1 MSEIVATTQI
11 KEYFSKLKS
20 KTLELHNI
28 ANEARKIGIDPQ
40 TNCDIPIAASVA
52 ERVEAIMGSLSP
64 NLIDSGVIKR
74 IGELE
79 KEYGFG
85 DWRVALILA
94 NDIASEKLCK
104 FEDKITA
111 INIGIRTGFAY
122 ITQGVV
128 SAPLEG
134 LIDVKFKKR
143 RDGKN
148 YLTLCYAGPIRGGG
162 ATASAVTTVIADY
175 VRIQQGIEKY
185 DPTTQEIKRMHTE
198 VTDYYERVERKQ
210 YKPTEEEI
218 EFIISNLPV
227 EIDGDPTSQ
236 ITVSNYKGL
245 GRIETDRIRGGVA
258 LMLTDALPLKGGKVM
273 KKLNDW
279 GKDFGLEWEWLNEY
293 QELKKR
299 IHAKTSQTEDSNE
312 SEKKLK
318 PNYAYISEIVA
329 GRPVFTHP
337 LRHGG
342 FRLRYG
348 RSRLTGHGSWA
359 ISPITMQVLDNYL
372 AIGTQ
377 LRTERPGKS
386 TSLTSCDSIEGP
398 IVKLKDGS
406 VVKPTSE
413 EEAKEL
419 EKEVVEILY
428 LGDILISPGE
438 FTENGHFLV
447 PPGYCPEWWLLE
459 LKEAIKTNPNKTH
472 NLDDTFFQNFLPPEI
487 NFNTT
492 LKLSQEFKI
501 PIHPNFTF
509 YFDAL
514 KDEQLI
520 SLKDFLKTDLSADH
534 SGKRLLELIGCP
546 HQIKENKIILS
557 ELNKRILD
565 TFFNTD
571 LEFRPKFGTGIGAR
585 MGRPEKSKMRDM
597 KGSPNLLFPVGAEG
611 GRLRSFNESMKTK
624 HIIADFPII
633 QCLACNKKT
642 IFKKCEHCDSLNTQQ
657 QYVDYLTKKKY
668 DSPKTP
674 HCVPYERRKYEL
686 PKLSNKVRANWEG
699 EFPKL
704 VKGVRGMMN
713 KFRYVEHPIKG
724 ILRAKH
730 SLRVNKDGTVRYDA
744 TELGTTHFT
753 PEEINL
759 SVEKAQKLGY
769 THDFQGKPLTDK
781 NQLLEILPQDI
792 ILSSES
798 LGGIESAG
806 SVLKRVADFVDESLV
821 NLYNR
826 PAFYNIA
833 TNEDL
838 IGHLVIGLAPH
849 TSAGIIGRIIGF
861 SDISAIIAHPM
872 WHAAQRRD
880 LDGEETSVMLVMDAF
895 LNFSR
900 DFLPDRRG
908 ARSMDA
914 PLVISTILNS
924 KEVDDEVYDLN
935 IAWDY
940 SLEFYK
946 TALEMKYPWDSKVK
960 SLGDVIDTEQQY
972 QTHGFTHSVSNMNHG
987 VSVSAYKYLPTMV
1000 EKMEGQIELARKIR
1014 AVDLNKVGE
1023 LIINGHFIR
1032 DLKGNMRKFT
1042 MQRFRC
1048 TACNE
1053 KYRRIPLAGRC
1064 VNCGKQKVIY
1074 TISEGSVK
1082 KYLEPT
1088 LQLIEIEGTSEY
1100 LRESIALFNSR
1111 VESVFGKDAT
1121 KQLGLGGFIND

>member
-1 MSEIVATTQI
+1 MSEIVASQEI
-11 KEYFSKLKS
+11 KDYFSSLRTR
-20 KTLELHNI
+20 TLELHDL
-28 ANEARKIGIDPQ
+28 ANKARKTGIDPQ
-40 TNCDIPIAASVA
+40 TKCDIPIAASVA

-64 NLIDSGVIKR
+64 NLIGSGVIQR

-85 DWRVALILA
+85 DWRVALVLA
-94 NDIASEKLCK
+94 EEIASEKLCN

-111 INIGIRTGFAY
+111 ISIGIRTGFAY

-134 LIDVKFKKR
+134 LINVKFKKR
-143 RDGKN
+143 KDGKD

-162 ATASAVTTVIADY
+162 ATAMAVTTVIADY
-175 VRIQQGIEKY
+175 VRIKQGIEKY
-185 DPTTQEIKRMHTE
+185 DPTPQELKRMYTE
-198 VTDYYERVERKQ
+198 VIDYYERVERKQ
-210 YKPTEEEI
+210 YKPTEQEI

-236 ITVSNYKGL
+236 LTVSNYKGL
-245 GRIETDRIRGGVA
+245 ERITTDRIRGGMA
-258 LMLTDALPLKGGKVM
+258 LMLTDGLPLKGGKVM
-273 KKLNDW
+273 KKLNEW
-279 GKDFGLEWEWLNEY
+279 GKDFGLDWQWLNDY
-293 QELKKR
+293 QDMKKR
-299 IHAKTSQTEDSNE
+299 IHAKTSTEDSDKDE
-312 SEKKLK
+312 SKLK

-377 LRTERPGKS
+377 LRVERPGKS
-386 TSLTSCDSIEGP
+386 TSLTSCDSVEGP
-398 IVKLKDGS
+398 IVKLEDGS
-406 VVKPTSE
+406 VVKPKTE
-413 EEAKEL
+413 EEAKEIS
-419 EKEVVEILY
+419 KKIVEILY

-447 PPGYCPEWWLLE
+447 PPGYCPEWWSLE
-459 LKEAIKTNPNKTH
+459 FKKAIKNNPNKKH
-472 NLDDTFFQNFLPPEI
+472 NLNSSFFQTFLPPELD
-487 NFNTT
+487 FETA
-492 LKLSQEFKI
+492 LKLSQDFDI
-501 PIHPNFTF
+501 PLHPNFTF
-509 YFDAL
+509 FFDAL
-514 KDEQLI
+514 DDKQIIL
-520 SLKDFLKTDLSADH
+520 LKNYIGTEMNANQPEK
-534 SGKRLLELIGCP
+534 KLLELIGCP
-546 HQIKENKIILS
+546 HKIKDNKLMLTEQDKKIL
-557 ELNKRILD
+557 K
-565 TFFNTD
+565 TFFNK
-571 LEFRPKFGTGIGAR
+571 EIKIRPKFGTGIGAR

-597 KGSPNLLFPVGAEG
+597 KGSPNFLFPVGNEG
-611 GRLRSFNESMKTK
+611 GRLRSFNESIKK
-624 HIIADFPII
+624 GHIIADFPII
-633 QCLACNKKT
+633 RCQDCGKQT

-657 QYVDYLTKKKY
+657 QYIDYLTKKKY
-668 DSPKTP
+668 TSPETKN
-674 HCVPYERRKYEL
+674 CVPYEKRKYEL
-686 PKLSNKVRANWEG
+686 PRLSKNIRANWEG

-704 VKGVRGMMN
+704 VKGVRETMN
-713 KFRYVEHPIKG
+713 KFRYVEHPTKG
-724 ILRAKH
+724 VLRSKH

-753 PEEINL
+753 LEEIGM
-759 SVEKAQKLGY
+759 SIKKAKQLGY
-769 THDFQGKPLTDK
+769 KQDIQGKPITDK
-781 NQLLEILPQDI
+781 SQLIEILPQDI
-792 ILSSES
+792 ILSSEKAF
-798 LGGIESAG
+798 GIESAG
-806 SVLKRVADFVDESLV
+806 SVFKRVADFVDESLV
-821 NLYNR
+821 NLYNL

-833 TNEDL
+833 TEEDL
-838 IGHLVIGLAPH
+838 IGQIVIGLAPH

-861 SDISAIIAHPM
+861 SNISGIIAHPM

-880 LDGEETSVMLVMDAF
+880 LDGEETSVMLVLDAF

-940 SLEFYK
+940 SLDFYNA
-946 TALEMKYPWDSKVK
+946 ALEMKYPWDSKVK
-960 SLGDVIDTEQQY
+960 SIGDVIDTKQQY
-972 QTHGFTHSVSNMNHG
+972 QTHGFTHAVSNMNQG
-987 VSVSAYKYLPTMV
+987 VNVSAYKYLPTMV

-1042 MQRFRC
+1042 MQKFRC
-1048 TACNE
+1048 VACNE
-1053 KYRRIPLAGRC
+1053 KYRRIPLSGKCA
-1064 VNCGKQKVIY
+1064 NCGKQKVIY

-1100 LRESIALFNSR
+1100 LRETIALFNSR
-1111 VESVFGKDAT
+1111 IESVFGRDAT
-1121 KQLGLGGFIND
+1121 KQIRLGDFIND